1 MGFFSNFFKGSPV
14 TFTIHDEREAYAS
27 ILLACMES
35 DGEMSEEEKTTF
47 YVTLKARPLFSNLD
61 IIELISKAA
70 NNMNKLGGSAAVIDA
85 GAAAITDKTRLA
97 LFINCVD
104 IILSDGQVTKQEEE
118 ILDYLKSK
126 LGVDDAFASNVV
138 NVLLIKNKV

>member
-1 MGFFSNFFKGSPV
+1 MGFFSNLFKGSPV

-27 ILLACMES
+27 ILYACMDS
-35 DGEMSEEEKTTF
+35 DGQMSEEETTSF
-47 YVTLKARPLFSNLD
+47 YVSLKGRPLFANLD
-61 IIELISKAA
+61 IMGLISKAA
-70 NNMNKLGGSAAVIDA
+70 NNMNKIGGSAAVIDA
-85 GAAAITDKTRLA
+85 ASGAITDKTRLA

-126 LGVDDAFASNVV
+126 LGIDDAFASNVV